1 MPGNVRNSSYSYIL
15 IKYKARMLRKISL
28 LKRYEYVE
36 IAIAD
41 RKNNPMAKVERDITN
56 YLIDLGIEIETDPAY
71 SPIRQP
77 KRQIIL
83 CQEINDAN
91 DDFIIEDESCTQERE
106 ISLSTSDSSSP
117 TTNSSMPNIAE
128 RLLKKLGQKSPFK
141 Y

>member
-1 MPGNVRNSSYSYIL
+1 
-15 IKYKARMLRKISL
+15 MLRKISL
-28 LKRYEYVE
+28 LKRYECVE

-41 RKNNPMAKVERDITN
+41 RKNNPMAKVERDITD
-56 YLIDLGIEIETDPAY
+56 YLIDLGLEMETDPAY
-71 SPIRQP
+71 SPVRQP
-77 KRQIIL
+77 KRKIIL

-91 DDFIIEDESCTQERE
+91 DDFIIEDESCTQEGE